1 MRGVTLFY
9 PKNPMER
16 LPYYQ
21 ILHLLSLIVL
31 TAHTFMAFAN
41 PAPENRKRTMMITG
55 IAALLMF
62 ISGFAMLSV
71 NKIPFTTGWV
81 LVKLVCWF
89 GLAGL
94 AGVAYRKAHLR
105 GTLSTIALVLIA
117 TALFMVYR
125 RPF

>member
-1 MRGVTLFY
+1 
-9 PKNPMER
+9 MER

-41 PAPENRKRTMMITG
+41 PAPENRKRTMIITG

-81 LVKLVCWF
+81 LVKLVCWLGLS
-89 GLAGL
+89 GLAGM
-94 AGVAYRKAHLR
+94 AYRKAHLR
-105 GTLSTIALVLIA
+105 GVLSTIALVLIV